1 MSLYIKV
8 GSITLAQRGASIL
21 RKKGY
26 KPLIKRI
33 MRPSETKGCGYT
45 IVVDAEDEEP
55 VRILEENNIR
65 VKGTETR

>member
-8 GSITLAQRGASIL
+8 GSVTLAQRGASIL

-26 KPLIKRI
+26 KPVIKRI
-33 MRPSETKGCGYT
+33 IKPSETNGCGYT
-45 IVVDAEDEEP
+45 IVVAEESDEP
-55 VRILEENNIR
+55 LRILEENNIR